1 MMVNLSN
8 LLVVRNRAEGNG
20 ETTIS
25 PVAEAEVVVVI
36 MITIRVDKVEAA
48 GATTRT
54 MDSRP
59 ECMAL
64 RTTTMKT
71 IGSGH
76 PQPKNKKMLD

>member
-8 LLVVRNRAEGNG
+8 SQVARNKAASSG

-25 PVAEAEVVVVI
+25 LVEAEVVVVVVI
-36 MITIRVDKVEAA
+36 MITIRVDKVGVA
-48 GATTRT
+48 GATTKT

-64 RTTTMKT
+64 RTTTTMKT

-76 PQPKNKKMLD
+76 PQHKNKKM

>member
-8 LLVVRNRAEGNG
+8 SQVARNKAASSG

-25 PVAEAEVVVVI
+25 KVEAEVVVVVI
-36 MITIRVDKVEAA
+36 MITIRVDKVGAA

-64 RTTTMKT
+64 RTTTTMKT

-76 PQPKNKKMLD
+76 PQPKNKKM